1 MKKMTIPA
9 LLLFVLAPIAAAQ
22 SADTNDAVRDQLARI
37 DASLKEIARSLKQQA
52 DTQQADLLLKRVSLA
67 LTQLAASEERLKR
80 VEDEIRTV
88 GDRDGELRS
97 SMKMLESKTP
107 ASETAAATQRE
118 QIAEINRLLAR
129 SEERLRALDQQK
141 IETQNAIEAF
151 RRDAREWQASLD
163 KFLTNH
169 P

>member
-1 MKKMTIPA
+1 MKKMTIA
-9 LLLFVLAPIAAAQ
+9 AVLLFVLMPIAAAQ
-22 SADTNDAVRDQLARI
+22 SADTNDSVRDQLARI

-80 VEDEIRTV
+80 IDDEIRKV
-88 GDRDGELRS
+88 SDQDGELRS
-97 SMKMLESKTP
+97 SMKMLENKTP
-107 ASETAAATQRE
+107 ASETAATTQRD

-129 SEERLRALDQQK
+129 SEERLTTLNQQR
-141 IETQNAIEAF
+141 IETQNAIESH

-163 KFLTNH
+163 KFLANH

>member
-1 MKKMTIPA
+1 MKMVCA
-9 LLLFVLAPIAAAQ
+9 VLLFLALTPLAIAQ
-22 SADTNDAVRDQLARI
+22 PADANDSVRDQLARI

-67 LTQLAASEERLKR
+67 LTQLAAGEERLKR
-80 VEDEIRTV
+80 FEDEMRTV
-88 GDRDGELRS
+88 GDQDAELRS
-97 SMKMLESKTP
+97 SMKMLEGKAP

-118 QIAEINRLLAR
+118 QVAEINRLLAR
-129 SEERLRALDQQK
+129 SEERLAALNQQR
-141 IETQNAIEAF
+141 IETQNAIEAH

-163 KFLTNH
+163 KFLSSR